1 MRRGGRA
8 AEAQPA
14 PLGLRRAACLLAV
27 LFSGGMATAQTTP
40 RLVVQLPGACVGAL
54 RLGPREVP
62 CAPPGAT
69 YSVLEDGRAFV
80 LMPFGPDSGINFVGS
95 RDSQPTPDT
104 YHLVLDHIR
113 IVSAGRAQE
122 LRARGECQA
131 RLSPGGAWRDLGC
144 AAQAADGQLYAFRF
158 TPR

>member
-1 MRRGGRA
+1 MRRGVA
-8 AEAQPA
+8 AGLLAALLLAAPA
-14 PLGLRRAACLLAV
+14 P
-27 LFSGGMATAQTTP
+27 AQTVAP

-54 RLGPREVP
+54 RLGPREVS

-104 YHLVLDHIR
+104 YHLVLDHLR
-113 IVSAGRAQE
+113 IVTAGRARE

-131 RLSPGGAWRDLGC
+131 RLGPSGAWRDLGC
-144 AAQAADGQLYAFRF
+144 AARAEDGQLYAFRF

>member
-1 MRRGGRA
+1 MRVSRA
-8 AEAQPA
+8 APHARRLLLAALLFAPPVLAQPGA
-14 PLGLRRAACLLAV
+14 
-27 LFSGGMATAQTTP
+27 P

-62 CAPPGAT
+62 CTPPGAT

-104 YHLVLDHIR
+104 YHLVLDHLR
-113 IVSAGRAQE
+113 IVSDGRARG

-131 RLSPGGAWRDLGC
+131 RLSPTGAWRDLGC
-144 AAQAADGQLYAFRF
+144 AARAEDGQLYAFRF